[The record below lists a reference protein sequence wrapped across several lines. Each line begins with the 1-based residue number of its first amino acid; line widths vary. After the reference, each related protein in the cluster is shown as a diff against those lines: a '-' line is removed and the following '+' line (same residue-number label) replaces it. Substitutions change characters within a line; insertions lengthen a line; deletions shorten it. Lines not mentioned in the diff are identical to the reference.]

1 MNPMIASLFDV
12 VQMNRS
18 RSMLVYEQ
26 TLARAEEVG
35 DGRLRELVE
44 RGIVAADEVRAL
56 DKARKVQ
63 RQGRAE
69 DAGDRF
75 DTAMDDAVRVLVRSI
90 IDMHDFM
97 VRTDHAARPRV
108 AQIVAAHFPVGPS
121 DLISQRY
128 EEQLDRVR
136 ALVADLRGPF
146 ADLLGELE
154 VERKL
159 ERVEALVA
167 PYAEALK
174 ARKRVTGAEVR
185 EASRVMNGWT
195 LVMVSHIIAAYH
207 EQPEVFESLLL
218 PFSDQ
223 QERIR
228 VILRSRH
235 GAGDDP
241 SRDDD
246 LVGVDEVDAP
256 DEAEAPDEVDGA
268 DEADGPDEVEAADDG
283 ADGVEAADEGGAE
296 GDDPLA
302 GLTFENGYWYDKD
315 GQAHDEQGRPLLFTS
330 DGVVLDPR
338 G

>member
-35 DGRLRELVE
+35 DDRLREIVA
-44 RGIVAADEVRAL
+44 RGMVAADEVRAL

-136 ALVADLRGPF
+136 ALVEDLRGPF
-146 ADLLGELE
+146 ADLVGELE

-167 PYAEALK
+167 PYAAALK

-195 LVMVSHIIAAYH
+195 LIMVSHIVAMYH
-207 EQPEVFESLLL
+207 EQPAVFESLML

-228 VILRSRH
+228 AILRSRH

-246 LVGVDEVDAP
+246 LAGLGELDGG
-256 DEAEAPDEVDGA
+256 EAPGEGEGA
-268 DEADGPDEVEAADDG
+268 DEGAGDEGAGDEGAGDGGAGDGGREEGAAD
-283 ADGVEAADEGGAE
+283 A
-296 GDDPLA
+296 DDPLA

-315 GQAHDEQGRPLLFTS
+315 GRPHDEQGRPVLFTNE
-330 DGVVLDPR
+330 GAVVDPR